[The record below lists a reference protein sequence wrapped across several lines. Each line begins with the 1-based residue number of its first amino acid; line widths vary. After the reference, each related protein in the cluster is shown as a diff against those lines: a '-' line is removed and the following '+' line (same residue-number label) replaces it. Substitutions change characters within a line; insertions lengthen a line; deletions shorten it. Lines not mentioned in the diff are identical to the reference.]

1 MKVCC
6 IGYITK
12 DTIVMPEN
20 RVEIP
25 GGTAW
30 YFAKAIKQL
39 STDNF
44 QLITSVEEDQMPRI
58 EELRQDGIEVISLP
72 TRQSVCFE
80 NIYSNSTDNRRQRV
94 TALPDPFNSDILLA
108 VSADIVH
115 LGSLLHDDFSL
126 NLIEQLAAKHQ
137 LSLDAQGFL
146 RKVLENGDVVHV
158 DWVEKRE
165 VLPYIHTLKAN
176 EEEMLVLTGISEP
189 HEAALILTDWG
200 VKEVVLTFGEKGSL
214 IYSKGQFHEIPAYP
228 TMMVVDET
236 GCGDTYMAGYLYLRN
251 LGASEEEAGKFAA
264 AMCTIKLQ
272 GHGPFCGTE
281 KVVRKIMSSY
291 QQTNLPLQI
300 SLS

>member
-12 DTIVMPEN
+12 DTIITPEN

-39 STDNF
+39 SSDNF
-44 QLITSVEEDQMPRI
+44 QLITAIEESQKPI
-58 EELRQDGIEVISLP
+58 VEELRQDGIEVTSLP
-72 TRQSVCFE
+72 TRHSVSFE
-80 NIYSNSTDNRRQRV
+80 NIYSNTSGNRSQRV
-94 TALPDPFNSDILLA
+94 TALPDPFNSVILQA
-108 VSADIVH
+108 VNADIVH

-126 NLIEQLAAKHQ
+126 NLIKQLAAKHQ
-137 LSLDAQGFL
+137 LSVDVQGFL
-146 RKVLENGDVVHV
+146 RKVLENGDVVAA
-158 DWVEKRE
+158 DWAEKRE
-165 VLPYIHTLKAN
+165 ALPYIHTLKAN

-200 VKEVVLTFGEKGSL
+200 VKEVVLTFGDKGSL
-214 IYSKGQFHEIPAYP
+214 IYSKGQFYEIPAYP
-228 TMMVVDET
+228 TMLVVDET

-291 QQTNLPLQI
+291 QQTIL
-300 SLS
+300 SL